1 MGNDRKIGAALVL
14 GGGIAGVQAA
24 LDLANSGIKV
34 YLVEKSPAIGGKMAQ
49 LDKTFPTNDC
59 AMCILSPKLVEAGRH
74 LNIEIITNAELIGL
88 EGEAGNFAATVRRNP
103 RYVDLEKCTSC
114 NDCVEVCPIHL
125 PNEYEEGLSERTAI
139 YRLYPQAVPNA
150 YLITKKGTSP
160 CKNTCP
166 ADTSAQ
172 GYIALIAAGRY
183 EDALEVIKQYNPF
196 PATVGRVCHH
206 PCESECNRNTID
218 DPVAICALK
227 RFVADTVYARWDA
240 EGRDEAEGRELTP
253 FPLAPKELPPEEKRQ
268 VAVIGSGPAGLTAAY
283 FLARMGY
290 QATIFEAL
298 PVPGGMMRVGIPPYR
313 LPRDV
318 LNREIDDIL
327 KLGVELKLSHPIR
340 DLNKLFEAGYSAVF
354 LAIGA
359 HEPQKLGIPGEDV
372 EGVFHGVP
380 FLRAV
385 SLGEDVR
392 LGERV
397 VIVGGGNT
405 AVDTARTA
413 LRMGS
418 KEVIIAYRRGRE
430 EMPANSWEVD
440 DAETEGVQLQLLTQP
455 VEVLSNNS
463 HVSGVRCIRMR
474 LGEPDASG
482 RRRPIP
488 IEGSEFVISCDTMVA
503 AVAQAPEISFLDPEH
518 GLEIT
523 RRGTFAVDPQT
534 LATNRPGV
542 FAGGDAAAGPGALIE
557 AIAAGRRG
565 ALSIDRYLRGTPLL
579 TPRELTPLPVA
590 ELSDEEI
597 AAKIARGEVD
607 LRPRAKIP
615 TVSADERVRDF
626 REVELGLTE
635 EQARAEALR
644 CLHCGICS
652 ECYQCVSACQVGAI
666 DHQQAPDQVE
676 LQVGAVVLA
685 PGYQLYD
692 AGRSAELGYG
702 RYPNV
707 LTSMEFERLLS
718 ASGPTGGHV
727 TRPSDHEEPKRIAF
741 LQCVGSRDQDHDYCS
756 SVCCMYATK
765 EAMLALEHVPGVEC
779 QIFMMDMR
787 AFSKGFDAYFERGK
801 ELGVKYTRCRISS
814 LKEDPRTKDIL
825 FQYQTELEVGSWKL
839 EDGRQNFPSKVGGD
853 RGGADGQLGTE
864 RFDLVVLSVGLEPP
878 ADAKALA
885 KTVGIELDHRGFC
898 RTEPFKPV
906 ETSRPGVYVC
916 GAFAEPKDIPESV
929 TEASGAAAAALS
941 LIGTERGTL
950 VEEKVYPLE
959 IPVAI
964 TDEPR
969 IGVFI
974 CSCGSNIAG
983 VVDVEAV
990 VNYARTLP
998 HVVFAEN
1005 TIYTCSADSLKLIQE
1020 RIAEHRL
1027 NRVIVS
1033 SCTPRTHEPIFRDTI
1048 REAGLNPYL
1057 FEMANIRDQCS
1068 WVHSS
1073 QPEAAT
1079 QKAKDLTRM
1088 AVGRSRWLMPLYTA
1102 PQALSHEALVI
1113 GGGVAGMTAALNLAE
1128 QGFGVY
1134 LVEREAELG
1143 GRLRQIYYTADGG
1156 DPQAY
1161 LRELVGEVQTNP
1173 RIEVLTGYEVAKFSG
1188 FVGNFKTTVLKVQS
1202 SKLKAQSSN
1211 LQPLTS
1217 NVQRPKRLIEH
1228 GVTIVATGGQEWR
1241 GNAYLLG
1248 QDPRVITQGDL
1259 ERLLARDRLLTS
1271 DPQSK
1276 IENRKSKIET
1286 VVMIQCVGPW
1296 DDGDDVPFYCS
1307 RVCCGV
1313 AIKNAIRIK
1322 ELDPDCN
1329 VYVLYKDMRTYGFSE
1344 VFYTE
1349 AREKGVIFLRYDDGG
1364 RPRYDK
1370 PDVQSVDGQLQVS
1383 VLEPILGQ
1391 RLVLNPDLLVLSS
1404 AVVPAEGSQALAEL
1418 LKFSC
1423 TLEGFFLEAHVKLRP
1438 VDFPAEGI
1446 FLCGAAHYPKFIGE
1460 AIAQAQAA
1468 AARAATILSK
1478 DVLQVGGVVAVVD
1491 EEKCTGC
1498 LTCVRI
1504 CPYDVPRINPTK
1516 VGAGAILGVAEIQA
1530 AACQGCGTCAGECP
1544 AKAIQLQHYR
1554 DEQVLAKEEALFEE
1568 LLAA

>member
-1 MGNDRKIGAALVL
+1 MALNNDRKIGAALVL

-88 EGEAGNFAATVRRNP
+88 EGEADNFAATVRCNP

-114 NDCVEVCPIHL
+114 NDCVEVCPIQL
-125 PNEYEEGLSERTAI
+125 PNEFEEGLSERTAI
-139 YRLYPQAVPNA
+139 YRPYPQAVPNA

-206 PCESECNRNTID
+206 PCESECNRNKID

-240 EGRDEAEGRELTP
+240 EGLRPELAEGRNEAERRELAP
-253 FPLAPKELPPEEKRQ
+253 FPLTPEELPPEEKRQ

-290 QATIFEAL
+290 EPTIFEAL
-298 PVPGGMMRVGIPPYR
+298 PVPGGMMRVGIPAYR

-318 LNREIDDIL
+318 LNREIDEIL
-327 KLGVELKLSHPIR
+327 KLGVELKLNHPIR
-340 DLNKLFEAGYSAVF
+340 DLNRLFEEGYSAIF

-359 HEPQKLGIPGEDV
+359 HEPQKLGIPGEDA

-413 LRMGS
+413 RRLGS
-418 KEVIIAYRRGRE
+418 REVIIAYRRGRE
-430 EMPANSWEVD
+430 EMPANPWEVD
-440 DAETEGVQLQLLTQP
+440 DAEVEGVCLELLAQP
-455 VEVLSNNS
+455 IEVLSNNGR
-463 HVSGVRCIRMR
+463 VSGVRCIRMR

-488 IEGSEFVISCDTMVA
+488 IEGSEFVIPCDTMVA
-503 AVAQAPEISFLDPEH
+503 AVAQAPEISFLDPDH

-523 RRGTFAVDPQT
+523 RRGTFAVDSQT
-534 LATNRPGV
+534 LATNRPGI

-565 ALSIDRYLRGTPLL
+565 ALSIDRHLRGTPLL

-590 ELSDEEI
+590 ELSDEDV
-597 AAKIARGEVD
+597 AAMLARGEVH
-607 LRPRAKIP
+607 LQPRVKIP
-615 TVSADERVRDF
+615 TAPVGERVRDF
-626 REVELGLTE
+626 REVELVLTE
-635 EQARAEALR
+635 AQAHAEALR
-644 CLHCGICS
+644 CLRCGLCS
-652 ECYQCVSACQVGAI
+652 ECYQCVLACQAGAI
-666 DHQQAPDQVE
+666 DHQQAPYEEE
-676 LQVGAVVLA
+676 LRVGAVVLA
-685 PGYQLYD
+685 PGYQLYN
-692 AGRSAELGYG
+692 AERSGELGYG

-718 ASGPTGGHV
+718 ASGPTRGHV

-741 LQCVGSRDQDHDYCS
+741 LQCVGSRDQNHDYCS

-801 ELGVKYTRCRISS
+801 ELGIKYTRCRISS

-825 FQYQTELEVGSWKL
+825 FQYQTE
-839 EDGRQNFPSKVGGD
+839 
-853 RGGADGQLGTE
+853 DGQLGTE
-864 RFDLVVLSVGLEPP
+864 HFDLAVLSVGLEPP
-878 ADAKALA
+878 AEVQALA
-885 KTVGIELDHRGFC
+885 ETVGIELDHRGFC

-941 LIGTERGTL
+941 LIGSERGTL
-950 VEEKVYPLE
+950 VEEKVYPPE

-983 VVDVEAV
+983 VVDVDAV
-990 VNYARTLP
+990 VNYAKTLP
-998 HVVFAEN
+998 NVVHVEN

-1020 RIAEHRL
+1020 RIAEHGL
-1027 NRVIVS
+1027 NRVVVS
-1033 SCTPRTHEPIFRDTI
+1033 SCTPCTHEPIFRDTI

-1088 AVGRSRWLMPLYTA
+1088 AVGRSRWLTPLYTA

-1134 LVEREAELG
+1134 LVEREKELG
-1143 GRLRQIYYTADGG
+1143 GRLRQIYHTADGG

-1161 LRELVGEVQTNP
+1161 LRELVGEIQANP

-1188 FVGNFKTTVLKVQS
+1188 FVGNFKTTVS
-1202 SKLKAQSSN
+1202 SAN
-1211 LQPLTS
+1211 DPT
-1217 NVQRPKRLIEH
+1217 QRLLEH
-1228 GVTIVATGGQEWR
+1228 GVTIVATGGREYR
-1241 GNAYLLG
+1241 GTAYLLG

-1259 ERLLARDRLLTS
+1259 ESRLATDNPKSEIRNRL
-1271 DPQSK
+1271 
-1276 IENRKSKIET
+1276 
-1286 VVMIQCVGPW
+1286 
-1296 DDGDDVPFYCS
+1296 
-1307 RVCCGV
+1307 
-1313 AIKNAIRIK
+1313 
-1322 ELDPDCN
+1322 
-1329 VYVLYKDMRTYGFSE
+1329 
-1344 VFYTE
+1344 
-1349 AREKGVIFLRYDDGG
+1349 
-1364 RPRYDK
+1364 
-1370 PDVQSVDGQLQVS
+1370 
-1383 VLEPILGQ
+1383 
-1391 RLVLNPDLLVLSS
+1391 
-1404 AVVPAEGSQALAEL
+1404 
-1418 LKFSC
+1418 
-1423 TLEGFFLEAHVKLRP
+1423 
-1438 VDFPAEGI
+1438 
-1446 FLCGAAHYPKFIGE
+1446 
-1460 AIAQAQAA
+1460 
-1468 AARAATILSK
+1468 
-1478 DVLQVGGVVAVVD
+1478 
-1491 EEKCTGC
+1491 
-1498 LTCVRI
+1498 
-1504 CPYDVPRINPTK
+1504 
-1516 VGAGAILGVAEIQA
+1516 
-1530 AACQGCGTCAGECP
+1530 
-1544 AKAIQLQHYR
+1544 
-1554 DEQVLAKEEALFEE
+1554 
-1568 LLAA
+1568 

>member
-1 MGNDRKIGAALVL
+1 MSNDRKIGAALVL

-74 LNIEIITNAELIGL
+74 LNVEIITNAELVGL
-88 EGEAGNFAATVRRNP
+88 EGEAGNFLATVRRNP

-125 PNEYEEGLSERTAI
+125 PNEYEEGLAERTAI
-139 YRLYPQAVPNA
+139 YRLYAQAVPNA
-150 YLITKKGTSP
+150 YLVTKRGTSP
-160 CKNTCP
+160 CKHTCP

-183 EDALEVIKQYNPF
+183 EEALEVIKQYNPF
-196 PATVGRVCHH
+196 PASVGRVCHH
-206 PCESECNRNTID
+206 PCESECNRD
-218 DPVAICALK
+218 KVDEAVAICALK
-227 RFVADTVYARWDA
+227 RFVADTVYAKEQGSPSTMLRAGRGA
-240 EGRDEAEGRELTP
+240 EEQGGRELTP
-253 FPLAPKELPPEEKRQ
+253 FPLAPKELPSEDKRR

-298 PVPGGMMRVGIPPYR
+298 PVAGGMMRVGIPAYR
-313 LPRDV
+313 LPREV
-318 LNREIDDIL
+318 LNREIDEIL

-340 DLNKLFEAGYSAVF
+340 DINRLFEEGYSAVF

-372 EGVFHGVP
+372 KGVFHGVP
-380 FLRAV
+380 FLRGV
-385 SLGEDVR
+385 SLGEHVR

-413 LRMGS
+413 RRLGS
-418 KEVIIAYRRGRE
+418 REVTIAYRRGRE
-430 EMPANSWEVD
+430 EMPANPWEVD
-440 DAETEGVQLQLLTQP
+440 DAEAEGVQLQLLTQP
-455 VEVLSNNS
+455 IEVLSDNS
-463 HVSGVRCIRMR
+463 HVGGVRCIKMR

-488 IEGSEFVISCDTMVA
+488 IKGSEFVIPCDTMVA
-503 AVAQAPEISFLDPEH
+503 AVAQAPEISFLDPDH

-523 RRGTFAVDPQT
+523 RWGTFAVDPQT
-534 LATNRPGV
+534 LATNRSGI

-565 ALSIDRYLRGTPLL
+565 ALSTDRYLRGAPLL
-579 TPRELTPLPVA
+579 TPREFTPLPVA
-590 ELSDEEI
+590 ELSDEDVAEML
-597 AAKIARGEVD
+597 ARGEVH
-607 LRPRAKIP
+607 LQPREAMP
-615 TVSADERVRDF
+615 TAPAEERIGDF

-635 EQARAEALR
+635 EQARTEALR
-644 CLHCGICS
+644 CLRCGLCS
-652 ECYQCVSACQVGAI
+652 ECYQCVLACQVGAI

-676 LQVGAVVLA
+676 LQIGAVVLA

-707 LTSMEFERLLS
+707 VTSMQFERLLS

-727 TRPSDHEEPKRIAF
+727 TRPSDHEEPRRIAF

-801 ELGVKYTRCRISS
+801 ELGIKYTRCRLSS
-814 LKEDPRTKDIL
+814 LKEDPRTQDIL
-825 FQYQTELEVGSWKL
+825 FQYRTE
-839 EDGRQNFPSKVGGD
+839 
-853 RGGADGQLGTE
+853 DGQLGNE
-864 RFDLVVLSVGLEPP
+864 RFDMAVLSVGLEPP
-878 ADAKALA
+878 ADKKALA
-885 KTVGIELDHRGFC
+885 EALDIELDERGFC
-898 RTEPFKPV
+898 HTEPFKPV

-929 TEASGAAAAALS
+929 VEASGAAAAALS

-950 VEEKVYPLE
+950 VEEKVYPPE

-983 VVDVEAV
+983 VVDVDAV
-990 VNYARTLP
+990 VDYARTLP
-998 HVVFAEN
+998 NVVFAEN

-1020 RIAEHRL
+1020 RIAEHGL

-1073 QPEAAT
+1073 QSEAAT
-1079 QKAKDLTRM
+1079 RKANDLTRM

-1102 PQALSHEALVI
+1102 PQPLSHEALVI
-1113 GGGVAGMTAALNLAE
+1113 GGGVAGMAAALNLAE

-1134 LVEREAELG
+1134 LVERERELG
-1143 GRLRQIYYTADGG
+1143 GRLRQIYYTANGG

-1161 LRELVGEVQTNP
+1161 LRELVGKVQANP

-1188 FVGNFKTTVLKVQS
+1188 FVGNFKTTVASASDPSTS
-1202 SKLKAQSSN
+1202 SGHSPTQ
-1211 LQPLTS
+1211 
-1217 NVQRPKRLIEH
+1217 RLIEH

-1241 GNAYLLG
+1241 GAAYLLG
-1248 QDPRVITQGDL
+1248 QDPRVMTQGDL
-1259 ERLLARDRLLTS
+1259 ESRLALDN
-1271 DPQSK
+1271 PQSA
-1276 IENRKSKIET
+1276 IHNPQS

-1296 DDGDDVPFYCS
+1296 DEGDDVPFYCS
-1307 RVCCGV
+1307 RICCGV
-1313 AIKNAIRIK
+1313 AIKNALRIK

-1349 AREKGVIFLRYDDGG
+1349 AREKGVIFLRYDD
-1364 RPRYDK
+1364 DK
-1370 PDVQSVDGQLQVS
+1370 RPDVQSVDGQLQVS
-1383 VLEPILGQ
+1383 VFEPILGQ
-1391 RLVLNPDLLVLSS
+1391 RLVLNADLLVLSS
-1404 AVVPAEGSQALAEL
+1404 AVVPAEGSQDLAEL

-1446 FLCGAAHYPKFIGE
+1446 FLCGAAHYPKFIDE

-1498 LTCVRI
+1498 LTCVRV

-1516 VGAGAILGVAEIQA
+1516 VGAGAILGVAEIEA

-1554 DEQVLAKEEALFEE
+1554 DEQVLAKEEALFEG